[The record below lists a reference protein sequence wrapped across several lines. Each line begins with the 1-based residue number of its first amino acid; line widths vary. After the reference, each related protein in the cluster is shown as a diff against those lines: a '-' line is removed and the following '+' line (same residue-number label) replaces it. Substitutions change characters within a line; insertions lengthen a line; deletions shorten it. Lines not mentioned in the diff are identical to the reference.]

1 MFDPIL
7 GDILAMD
14 EMIDRKAEKIAKE
27 RGIKDPIEARMEAIA
42 DTGKRKTMNSFKEV
56 KDIVKAQLSQQ
67 IEDALKDE
75 YLKQTGSEASILI
88 RIAHTVATGYVPD
101 RRSYEEVSAWDK
113 AWDRHLGEICN
124 TLKVIEGL
132 EKLSQILD

>member
-1 MFDPIL
+1 M
-7 GDILAMD
+7 
-14 EMIDRKAEKIAKE
+14 
-27 RGIKDPIEARMEAIA
+27 
-42 DTGKRKTMNSFKEV
+42 MNSFKEV

-75 YLKQTGSEASILI
+75 HLKQTGSEASILI
-88 RIAHTVATGYVPD
+88 RIAQTVATGYVPD

-113 AWDRHLGEICN
+113 AWDRHLGGICN